1 MAKHKTAPSKA
12 KANTQPKKQKMNMQK
27 VVVYLIIGVF
37 LLSTVL
43 MGIGTLL

>member
-1 MAKHKTAPSKA
+1 MAKQKNVST
-12 KANTQPKKQKMNMQK
+12 KKQVEQKPKRKKMNGQK

-37 LLSTVL
+37 VLSTLL